1 MTDDRWTSGEA
12 ELTGALRAMY
22 AAPTDESY
30 WESLE
35 ARILAHVARSGELQ
49 GWWSAMADLARPAL
63 AAAAILIFV
72 AGAAVMHTRQLEDRD
87 AYTAASENSQRT
99 RAVLDALARLGL
111 SKDQLSTE
119 GFSAY

>member
-12 ELTGALRAMY
+12 ELTGELRAMY

-30 WESLE
+30 WEGLE
-35 ARILAHVARSGELQ
+35 ARILARVARRGDVQ
-49 GWWSAMADLARPAL
+49 GWWSALTEMARPAL

-87 AYTAASENSQRT
+87 AYAIVISAAPPSIETAARSASAGDGD
-99 RAVLDALARLGL
+99 AVINYIM
-111 SKDQLSTE
+111 SH
-119 GFSAY
+119 